1 MLVKRIPVKM
11 GVRFL
16 FSIFDGKYSLRSE
29 MGKGKIGKYPLKKR
43 FDTAE
48 KREERGTLYEKAL
61 GGFCLKNRRVIILEK
76 QTKKKSA
83 AAVVFRFVKGNL
95 WLFAAGL
102 LCSMLNTVFNSL
114 TPQIIRLTVD
124 SVVGTDKM
132 PAWLTRLRIGQIA
145 LKNPKHFLIYAA
157 AAVLLT
163 AILSGVF
170 SLCARLSTAKAS
182 ENSIKSLRDE
192 LYGHIQKLP
201 FSWHTEHQTGEII
214 QRCTS
219 DVDVIRNF
227 ISAQMVEVFR
237 ISFLILITVGIMFS
251 MNAKISLVAVVFVP
265 IIMFYSYYFSSKIS
279 KRFMEADVAE
289 GELSSAV
296 QENLT
301 GVRVVRAFGRER
313 YEIERFDKKNT
324 AFSELW
330 IRLGHMMTAY
340 WSTGDFIMA
349 LQVMTVI
356 CVGTISAVHGEITL
370 GEFLA
375 FVSYNATLSWPVR
388 GLGKIL
394 AEMSKT
400 GVSIERV
407 SYILQSEPEQDLPE
421 ALTPPMNGDIVFEHV
436 TFGYENQKPVLDDVS
451 FTIPA
456 GSTFAILGGTG
467 SGKTTLMH
475 LLNRL
480 YDLKEGNGR
489 ITVGGVDISKI
500 SRAHLRKNI
509 AIVLQE
515 PFLFS
520 RTIRENIGIAC
531 EQADREKQFE
541 YVRRAAR
548 SACVDEA
555 IESFANG
562 YETVVGERGVTLS
575 GGQKQRVAIARML
588 TQNAPVMIFDD
599 SLSAVDAETDT
610 KIRRALKEKMGSATT
625 ILISHRI
632 TTLMQADQILVLNKG
647 KVAQIGVHEEL
658 IRTPGIYQDIYQ
670 IQMNNADRELLKQFS
685 AEHPTESR

>member
-1 MLVKRIPVKM
+1 MQKNQQKQK
-11 GVRFL
+11 
-16 FSIFDGKYSLRSE
+16 SS
-29 MGKGKIGKYPLKKR
+29 
-43 FDTAE
+43 
-48 KREERGTLYEKAL
+48 AL
-61 GGFCLKNRRVIILEK
+61 
-76 QTKKKSA
+76 
-83 AAVVFRFVKGNL
+83 VFRFVKDNL
-95 WLFAAGL
+95 WLFGLGL

-114 TPQIIRLTVD
+114 TPQIIRVTVD
-124 SVVGTDKM
+124 SVIGSAELPGWVTALGLGQLAKSQPAKM
-132 PAWLTRLRIGQIA
+132 
-145 LKNPKHFLIYAA
+145 LILAA
-157 AAVLLT
+157 AAVLIT
-163 AILSGVF
+163 AVLSGLF
-170 SLCARLSTAKAS
+170 SFFARFQTAKAS
-182 ENSIKSLRDE
+182 ENSIKALRDE

-201 FSWHTEHQTGEII
+201 FSWHTAHQTGEII

-237 ISFLILITVGIMFS
+237 ISFLILMTVAIMFS
-251 MNAKISLVAVVFVP
+251 MNVKISLGAVVFVP
-265 IIMFYSYYFSSKIS
+265 IIMVYSFYFSSKMS

-289 GELSSAV
+289 GVLSSVV

-301 GVRVVRAFGRER
+301 GVRVVRAFGRENF
-313 YEIERFDKKNT
+313 EIDRFSEKNS

-330 IRLGHMMTAY
+330 IRLGHMMTAF
-340 WSTGDFIMA
+340 WSTGDLIMA
-349 LQVMTVI
+349 LQVLTVI
-356 CVGTISAVHGEITL
+356 CVGTVSAVNGEITL

-400 GVSIERV
+400 GVSIDRV
-407 SYILQSEPEQDLPE
+407 GYILQSEPEQESPE
-421 ALTPPMNGDIVFEHV
+421 ALTPPMDKDIVFDHV
-436 TFGYENQKPVLDDVS
+436 TFGYDNQKPVLDDVS

-456 GSTFAILGGTG
+456 GSTFAVLGGTG

-480 YDLKEGNGR
+480 YDLEEGQGK
-489 ITVGGVDISKI
+489 ITVGGVDINKI
-500 SRAHLRKNI
+500 SRSHLRKNI

-520 RTIRENIGIAC
+520 RTIRENIGITFRGQD
-531 EQADREKQFE
+531 EDSMME
-541 YVRRAAR
+541 YVRAAAR

-555 IESFANG
+555 IEGFTNG
-562 YETVVGERGVTLS
+562 YETIVGERGVTLS

-599 SLSAVDAETDT
+599 SLSAVDAETDA
-610 KIRRALKEKMGSATT
+610 KIRQQLKEKMGHATT

-632 TTLMQADQILVLNKG
+632 TTLMQADRILVLDGG
-647 KVAQIGVHEEL
+647 KVADIGTHEEL
-658 IRTPGIYQDIYQ
+658 ISRDGIYREIYQ
-670 IQMNNADRELLKQFS
+670 IQMNNADRELLRQS
-685 AEHPTESR
+685 ASTEKTE

>member
-1 MLVKRIPVKM
+1 MQKNQQKQK
-11 GVRFL
+11 
-16 FSIFDGKYSLRSE
+16 SS
-29 MGKGKIGKYPLKKR
+29 
-43 FDTAE
+43 
-48 KREERGTLYEKAL
+48 AL
-61 GGFCLKNRRVIILEK
+61 
-76 QTKKKSA
+76 
-83 AAVVFRFVKGNL
+83 VFRFVKNNL
-95 WLFAAGL
+95 WLFGLGL

-114 TPQIIRLTVD
+114 TPQIIRVTVD
-124 SVVGTDKM
+124 SVIGSAELPGWVTALGLEQLAKSQPAKM
-132 PAWLTRLRIGQIA
+132 
-145 LKNPKHFLIYAA
+145 LILAA
-157 AAVLLT
+157 AAVLVT
-163 AILSGVF
+163 AVLSGLF
-170 SLCARLSTAKAS
+170 SFFARFQTAKAS
-182 ENSIKSLRDE
+182 ENSIKALRDE

-201 FSWHTEHQTGEII
+201 FSWHTAHQTGEII

-237 ISFLILITVGIMFS
+237 ISFLILMTVAIMFS
-251 MNAKISLVAVVFVP
+251 MNVKISLVAVVFVP
-265 IIMFYSYYFSSKIS
+265 IIMFYSFYFSSKIS
-279 KRFMEADVAE
+279 KRFMDADVAE
-289 GELSSAV
+289 GVLSSVV

-301 GVRVVRAFGRER
+301 GVRVVRAFGRENF
-313 YEIERFDKKNT
+313 EIERFSEKNS

-330 IRLGHMMTAY
+330 IRLGHMMTAF
-340 WSTGDFIMA
+340 WSTGDLIMA
-349 LQVMTVI
+349 LQVLTVI
-356 CVGTISAVHGEITL
+356 CVGTVSAVNGEITL

-400 GVSIERV
+400 GVSIDRV
-407 SYILQSEPEQDLPE
+407 GYILQSEPEQESPE
-421 ALTPPMNGDIVFEHV
+421 ALTPPMDKDIVFDHV

-456 GSTFAILGGTG
+456 GSTFAVLGGTG

-480 YDLKEGNGR
+480 YDLEEGQGK

-500 SRAHLRKNI
+500 SRSHLRKNI

-520 RTIRENIGIAC
+520 RTIRENIGITFRGQD
-531 EQADREKQFE
+531 EDSMME
-541 YVRRAAR
+541 YVRSAAR

-555 IESFANG
+555 IEGFANG
-562 YETVVGERGVTLS
+562 YETIVGERGVTLS

-599 SLSAVDAETDT
+599 SLSAVDAETDA
-610 KIRRALKEKMGSATT
+610 KIRQQLKEKMGNATT

-632 TTLMQADQILVLNKG
+632 TTLMQADRILVLDGG
-647 KVAQIGVHEEL
+647 KVADIGTHEEL
-658 IRTPGIYQDIYQ
+658 ISRDGIYKEIYQ
-670 IQMNNADRELLKQFS
+670 IQMNNADRELLRQS
-685 AEHPTESR
+685 AFAEKTE